1 MSAISREANALRREL
16 SATARKGEG
25 FPRAMEKVEDQLHFA
40 KKRLGRK
47 PSDLD
52 INEAAIL
59 AEKVSDELEAL
70 VPAAFGASV
79 ASESRYIK
87 GEFSE
92 MKKLLGKMR
101 LQLADMEKKEKKSRC
116 KTGKIAL
123 LSFTNHA
130 RLARAKLLRLSR
142 LQKQKDSR
150 EYKRLFSA
158 LGDAEG
164 LSVRAEELLIK
175 NTKARLKHK
184 IGDTRTEIMGFM
196 RRAGSGRVFLD
207 HKHLT
212 LRAGAD
218 RLTLSFSPEVRYC
231 LEELAPVSH
240 WLNNVGKNA
249 VLVGSFEK
257 HNGGALLKIG
267 ERAVVGNSIV
277 YRECSVLLS

>member
-175 NTKARLKHK
+175 NTNARLKHK
-184 IGDTRTEIMGFM
+184 IGDTRT
-196 RRAGSGRVFLD
+196 
-207 HKHLT
+207 
-212 LRAGAD
+212 
-218 RLTLSFSPEVRYC
+218 
-231 LEELAPVSH
+231 
-240 WLNNVGKNA
+240 
-249 VLVGSFEK
+249 
-257 HNGGALLKIG
+257 
-267 ERAVVGNSIV
+267 
-277 YRECSVLLS
+277 